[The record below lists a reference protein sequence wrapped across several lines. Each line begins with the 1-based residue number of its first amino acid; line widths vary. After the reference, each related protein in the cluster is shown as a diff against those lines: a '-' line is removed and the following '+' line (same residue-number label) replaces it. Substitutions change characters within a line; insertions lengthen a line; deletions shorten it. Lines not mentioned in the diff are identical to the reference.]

1 MKNKNPSFKIFSY
14 FGKWNLLAPSLKD
27 FLHFTRDL
35 KKAKN
40 KKFTFFVSLE
50 ITKEKKFLILSLIK
64 KRKIFE
70 IKILSYNY
78 NKAFFLML

>member
-1 MKNKNPSFKIFSY
+1 MELTGPK
-14 FGKWNLLAPSLKD
+14 
-27 FLHFTRDL
+27 L
-35 KKAKN
+35 KKTSYISREILKRLKT